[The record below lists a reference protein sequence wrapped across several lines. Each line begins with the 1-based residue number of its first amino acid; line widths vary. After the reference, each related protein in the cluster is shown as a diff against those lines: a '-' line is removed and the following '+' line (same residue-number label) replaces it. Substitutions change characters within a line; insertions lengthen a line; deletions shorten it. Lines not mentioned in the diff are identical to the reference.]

1 MMLAGLY
8 RYYDNEEEK
17 GIVSYG
23 REVLGSDGI
32 QHRNDRYRL
41 V

>member
-23 REVLGSDGI
+23 RGGFRIRWHST
-32 QHRNDRYRL
+32 
-41 V
+41 